1 METVTEKNVITTEE
15 LQSLQSHLNK
25 SQSLTL
31 EFGEIE
37 IIKLQL
43 ETRYEKAKK
52 SLEELSKNEQ
62 DLNTNIS
69 KKYGDISLDYKTGE
83 YTKLG

>member
-15 LQSLQSHLNK
+15 LQSLQTHLNE

-31 EFGEIE
+31 ELGEIE

-43 ETRYEKAKK
+43 ETRYENAKK
-52 SLEELSKNEQ
+52 SLEELTKNEQ
-62 DLNTNIS
+62 DLNINIS
-69 KKYGDISLDYKTGE
+69 KKYGNISLDYKTGE
-83 YTKLG
+83 YTKLD

>member
-52 SLEELSKNEQ
+52 SLEELSKNER

>member
-15 LQSLQSHLNK
+15 LQSLQSHLNE

-43 ETRYEKAKK
+43 ETRYE
-52 SLEELSKNEQ
+52 
-62 DLNTNIS
+62 NTNIS